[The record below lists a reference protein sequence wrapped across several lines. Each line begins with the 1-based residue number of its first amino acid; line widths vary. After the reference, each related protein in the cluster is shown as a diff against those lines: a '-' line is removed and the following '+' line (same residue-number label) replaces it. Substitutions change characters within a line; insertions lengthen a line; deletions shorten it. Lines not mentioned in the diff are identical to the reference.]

1 MSLKANALIPAV
13 AVALGVTVDAT
24 AGPVC
29 ESVLNDYPVTSFGFA
44 EVDAT
49 GRSMAIVTVETV
61 SGSPKVRVVA
71 DSTGNAKLFA
81 SADAVIALSKRC
93 LMAANVSINYRRF
106 VATGTVGDPVAALKS
121 KYKSAK
127 TEEAA
132 AVKQEAALVQKVAAA
147 VALGWDTSTGTPE
160 NLEYVDLTKRKDSV
174 TEWKGLIGDKKT
186 ALAAS
191 LTAAGVDPLTVV

>member
-13 AVALGVTVDAT
+13 ALALGVTVDAT

-29 ESVLNDYPVTSFGFA
+29 EGVLNDYPVSTFGFA

-49 GRSMAIVTVETV
+49 GRSLAIVSVDAGEGV
-61 SGSPKVRVVA
+61 KVRVVA
-71 DSTGNAKLFA
+71 DSLGNAKLFG

-93 LMAANVSINYRRF
+93 MMASNVAIQYRRF
-106 VATGTVGDPVAALKS
+106 VSTGTVGDPVAALKS

-127 TEEAA
+127 TEEAT
-132 AVKQEAALVQKVAAA
+132 AVKQEAALTQKVAAA

-160 NLEYVDLTKRKDSV
+160 NLEYVDLTNRKTSI
-174 TEWKGLIGDKKT
+174 TEWKTLIGAKKT

>member
-1 MSLKANALIPAV
+1 MSLKNNALIPAV
-13 AVALGVTVDAT
+13 ALALGLTVDAA

-29 ESVLNDYPVTSFGFA
+29 EGVLNDYPVTAFGFA
-44 EVDAT
+44 EVDST
-49 GRSMAIVTVETV
+49 GRSMAVV
-61 SGSPKVRVVA
+61 SVDVGGGAKVRVVA
-71 DSTGNAKLFA
+71 DALGNAKLFG

-93 LMAANVSINYRRF
+93 LMAANVAITYRRY

-127 TEEAA
+127 TEEAT
-132 AVKQEAALVQKVAAA
+132 AVKQEANLTQKVAAG
-147 VALGWDTSTGTPE
+147 VALGWDVSIGTPE
-160 NLEYVDLTKRKDSV
+160 NLEYVDLTNRKTSI
-174 TEWKGLIGDKKT
+174 TEWKTLIGDKKT

>member
-1 MSLKANALIPAV
+1 MSLKSNAFIS
-13 AVALGVTVDAT
+13 AVALSLDVTVDAT

-29 ESVLNDYPVTSFGFA
+29 EGVLNDYPVTAFGFA
-44 EVDAT
+44 EVDSK
-49 GRSMAIVTVETV
+49 GRSLAVV
-61 SGSPKVRVVA
+61 SVDTGAGAKVRVVA
-71 DSTGNAKLFA
+71 DALGNAKLFG

-93 LMAANVSINYRRF
+93 MMAANVAITYRRF

-127 TEEAA
+127 VEEAT
-132 AVKQEAALVQKVAAA
+132 AVKQEASLTQKVTAA

-160 NLEYVDLTKRKDSV
+160 NLEYVDLIARKASI
-174 TEWKGLIGDKKT
+174 TEWKGLIADKKT

>member
-13 AVALGVTVDAT
+13 ALALGVTMTAT

-29 ESVLNDYPVTSFGFA
+29 EGVLNDYPVTSFGFA
-44 EVDAT
+44 EVDST
-49 GRSMAIVTVETV
+49 GRSLAIVAVDVGNGPE
-61 SGSPKVRVVA
+61 VRVVA
-71 DSTGNAKLFA
+71 DSLGNAKLFG

-93 LMAANVSINYRRF
+93 LMAANVAISYRRY

-121 KYKSAK
+121 KYKAAK

-132 AVKQEAALVQKVAAA
+132 AIKQETSLTQKVAAG
-147 VALGWDTSTGTPE
+147 VALGWDVSTGTPE
-160 NLEYVDLTKRKDSV
+160 NLEYVDLTNRKTSI
-174 TEWKGLIGDKKT
+174 TEWKTLIAAKKT

-191 LTAAGVDPLTVV
+191 LTSAGVDPLTVV